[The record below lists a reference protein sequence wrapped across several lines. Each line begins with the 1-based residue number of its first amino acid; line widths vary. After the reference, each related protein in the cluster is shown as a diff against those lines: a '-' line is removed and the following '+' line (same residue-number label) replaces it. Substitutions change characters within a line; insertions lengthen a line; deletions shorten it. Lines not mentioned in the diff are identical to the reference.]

1 MGINGALQMFYW
13 LTKLD
18 CRQSVSWV
26 RDCNLQVI
34 AGSDELFQ
42 AQWTADDLQTF
53 LNVKFAGHS
62 EANTNLCSAYADNVA
77 LPTFARR
84 CCWALAVHGMQKSI
98 DISCQPGS

>member
-1 MGINGALQMFYW
+1 MGINGALQMFYL

-42 AQWTADDLQTF
+42 AQ
-53 LNVKFAGHS
+53 
-62 EANTNLCSAYADNVA
+62 
-77 LPTFARR
+77 
-84 CCWALAVHGMQKSI
+84 
-98 DISCQPGS
+98 